1 MLAGAGD
8 HLSLLHALE
17 LRDGELAQVLLL
29 LDLDHGDARRRR
41 ARSSGLTALHVLAA
55 GRRALL
61 ARRANFRPA
70 AAPVGHRFEQLA
82 ILTSVLYMIT

>member
-1 MLAGAGD
+1 VLAGAGD

-41 ARSSGLTALHVLAA
+41 ARSSGLTALHVLQAVALSWRA
-55 GRRALL
+55 GQIFAQLQ
-61 ARRANFRPA
+61 
-70 AAPVGHRFEQLA
+70 HRLGTA
-82 ILTSVLYMIT
+82 SNS